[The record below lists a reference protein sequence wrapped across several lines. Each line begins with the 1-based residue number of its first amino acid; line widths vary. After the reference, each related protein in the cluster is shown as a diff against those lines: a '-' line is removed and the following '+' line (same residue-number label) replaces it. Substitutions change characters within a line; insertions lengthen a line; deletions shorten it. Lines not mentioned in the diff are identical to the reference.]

1 MTIWHDFLLHQS
13 AHITAQGDLLFT
25 RTTPTLSLYSPYV
38 TELCQKSSF
47 FVTGRDTLSFLQG
60 QLTSDCKIL
69 SPNQA
74 CPTAICNP
82 KGRVIATGLVSL
94 WGDGVLITVDRS
106 MKDFVFNHLKKF
118 IFMAKVTLSELPE
131 LICLEAGGTEV
142 RNLLEQHLGKP
153 VDATP
158 YAVTSHKQ
166 LQLIALPGERPRWIA
181 YSTQVGCIIEL
192 WETLIEAASPIGTAE
207 ARDIDLQSN
216 VLTID
221 AKLSEQFLPQ
231 MFDYDLIQ
239 GMSLKKG
246 CYAGQEVLAR
256 TSHRG
261 TIKRQLYRGR
271 CEHSQHLRIGMPITM
286 NDSDIGVLVA
296 HSSTDLS
303 NDILMILR
311 TPAVEKN
318 EPLSVNGQPIEDV
331 KRAKPQMT
339 GITK

>member
-1 MTIWHDFLLHQS
+1 MTIWHDFLLNQS

-47 FVTGRDTLSFLQG
+47 FVTGKDTLSFLQG
-60 QLTSDCKIL
+60 QLTSDCNIL
-69 SPNQA
+69 SPKQA

-94 WGDGVLITVDRS
+94 WEDGILITVDRS
-106 MKDFVFNHLKKF
+106 MKDIVFNHLKKF

-142 RNLLEQHLGKP
+142 GNLLEQHIGQP
-153 VDATP
+153 VDETP
-158 YAVTSHKQ
+158 YAVTSGKQ
-166 LQLIALPGERPRWIA
+166 LELIALPGERPRWIA
-181 YSTQVGCIIEL
+181 YSTQVETMIEL
-192 WETLIEAASPIGTAE
+192 WKTLVNVASPIGTAE
-207 ARDIDLQSN
+207 VRDIDLQSN

-261 TIKRQLYRGR
+261 TIKRQLYRGTCKNSER
-271 CEHSQHLRIGMPITM
+271 LHVGMPITM

-296 HSSTDLS
+296 HSTTQLS

-311 TPAVEKN
+311 TPAVEEN
-318 EPLSVNGQPIEDV
+318 EPLSVDGQGIEGV

-339 GITK
+339 DTIK

>member
-1 MTIWHDFLLHQS
+1 MTIWHDFLLNQS
-13 AHITAQGDLLFT
+13 AHITAQGELLFT

-47 FVTGRDTLSFLQG
+47 FVTGKDTISFLQG
-60 QLTSDCKIL
+60 QLTSDCNIL

-82 KGRVIATGLVSL
+82 KGRVIATGIVSL
-94 WGDGVLITVDRS
+94 WEDGILITVDRS
-106 MKDFVFNHLKKF
+106 MKDIVFNHLKKF
-118 IFMAKVTLSELPE
+118 IFMAKVTLSELPD

-142 RNLLEQHLGKP
+142 ANLLEQHLDKP

-158 YAVTSHKQ
+158 YAVTSDKH

-181 YSTQVGCIIEL
+181 YSTQVETMIEL
-192 WETLIEAASPIGTAE
+192 WETLTTVASPISTALV
-207 ARDIDLQSN
+207 RDIDLQSN

-239 GMSLKKG
+239 GMSLRKG

-261 TIKRQLYRGR
+261 TIKRQLYRGS
-271 CEHSQHLRIGMPITM
+271 CESSQDLHVGMPVMM

-296 HSSTDLS
+296 HSTTELA

-318 EPLSVNGQPIEDV
+318 ELLTVDGQQIDGV
-331 KRAKPQMT
+331 KRAKPQT
-339 GITK
+339 SGTIE